1 MKFSRRSF
9 IQSSILTGAGMI
21 LNPITRLTE
30 FSQSTL
36 IGVHPFI
43 LNNPGAVFIM
53 QTNVD
58 VKTDFDG
65 CKKAGL
71 EFGRSVF
78 GFTDNPEEGV
88 PVTNKIILKPNLTCR
103 QRERDIYSWRGSMG
117 IVTDSY
123 FVEGI
128 IESIKELSI
137 PADQFYIREVNC
149 PADLRDGGY
158 EAMAE
163 RTRINIRCNNTP
175 VGRLSPDLVQWTSIP
190 EGKYFKMIPYLWP
203 VNASYTFLINI
214 AKFKAH
220 SMGLTLCAKN
230 LQGTIAMNYQAHCT
244 KYSNLMTGVSS
255 EHISGTADTD
265 IFENYNRHLKKG
277 IPRWDKPGE
286 DGGLWQETWATRCLD
301 NNSVTFAGLHIIEG
315 IYGRDGNFLDGP
327 DPQGLATDYMTNY
340 IIFGKNQF
348 YVDIIGHYLGGHEPG
363 NFGLFHMARE
373 RNMISTF
380 NPWDI
385 KVYDW
390 DPLNGP
396 ILKELTFFTR
406 YPLKTLYLQRNY
418 NGYDEP
424 KWHLVDEPFDYSV
437 VGINDPTIDSN
448 SFSIWQNYPNP
459 VQSKTMIS
467 FYIPAHG
474 YVNVEVLNSNGQIV
488 DKLVN
493 KQITGGEHSI
503 TLDCN
508 DYPSGYYFCQI
519 RYCSLSKTIKMI
531 VLH

>member
-1 MKFSRRSF
+1 MKFTRRSF
-9 IQSSILTGAGMI
+9 IQSSILTGASLL
-21 LNPITRLTE
+21 LNPINRLTE
-30 FSQSTL
+30 FSKGSL
-36 IGVHPFI
+36 FGVNPFI
-43 LNNPGAVFIM
+43 LRNPRAVFIM
-53 QTNVD
+53 KTNVD
-58 VKTDFDG
+58 IKTNFSA

-71 EFGRSVF
+71 DFGRSVF
-78 GFTDNPEEGV
+78 GLTDNPDEGV
-88 PVTNKIILKPNLTCR
+88 SLTNKIIIKPNLTCR
-103 QRERDIYSWRGSMG
+103 QRERDIYTWRGSMG
-117 IVTDSY
+117 IVTDAY

-137 PADQFYIREVNC
+137 PEEQFYIREVNC

-163 RTRINIRCNNTP
+163 RTRINIRGINTP
-175 VGRLSPDLVQWTSIP
+175 VWQLPPDLVQWTSVP
-190 EGKYFKMIPYLWP
+190 EGKFFKMIPYLWP
-203 VNASYTFLINI
+203 VNASNTFLINI

-244 KYSNLMTGVSS
+244 RYGDVMTGVSQDHLS
-255 EHISGTADTD
+255 LTAHED
-265 IFENYNRHLKKG
+265 ILENYNRHLKKG

-301 NNSVTFAGLHIIEG
+301 NNSATPAGIHIIEG

-373 RNMISTF
+373 RHMISTF

-385 KVYDW
+385 QVYEW
-390 DPLNGP
+390 DTTNGP
-396 ILKELTFFTR
+396 VLKDLTTFNRF
-406 YPLKTLYLQRNY
+406 PLKTLYLQRNY

-424 KWHLVDEPFDYSV
+424 KWHMVDEPFDYSV
-437 VGINDPTIDSN
+437 VGINDQTIDSN
-448 SFSIWQNYPNP
+448 SFNICQNYPNP
-459 VQSKTMIS
+459 VQSKTTVS
-467 FYIPAHG
+467 FYIPANGH
-474 YVNVEVLNSNGQIV
+474 VNVEILNSNGQLFDRLV
-488 DKLVN
+488 DKP
-493 KQITGGEHSI
+493 ITYGDHTI
-503 TLDCN
+503 ILDCN
-508 DYPSGYYFCQI
+508 EYPSGYYFCQI
-519 RYCSLSKTIKMI
+519 RYCGLSKTIKMV